1 MGIGACYVLL
11 PAFLKKYKSL
21 VFPHFLYGEE
31 AYLSRQV
38 HERGGLLFYDPD
50 LVVLH
55 KESATLSKLPKR
67 TTYEFGRD
75 GYWHYRGFY

>member
-11 PAFLKKYKSL
+11 PSFLSRFRQL
-21 VFPHFLYGEE
+21 DFPHFLYGEE
-31 AYLSRQV
+31 AYLTRQV
-38 HERGGLLFYDPD
+38 HSAGGKLYYDPE
-50 LVVLH
+50 LKVQH

-75 GYWHYRGFY
+75 GYWSYRTFY